1 MAQYSIKGTFLPS
14 DQYNYALLYKITPE
28 TNVYVN
34 NAEIKNGRFS
44 FSLDSTVTKGM
55 YRIVYALPQ
64 EENNFDIIYNAKENI
79 ELSFDQEIGV
89 NFIKSIENN
98 LTSAEKVG

>member
-1 MAQYSIKGTFLPS
+1 
-14 DQYNYALLYKITPE
+14 
-28 TNVYVN
+28 
-34 NAEIKNGRFS
+34 
-44 FSLDSTVTKGM
+44 M

-98 LTSAEKVG
+98 LTSPLIKCKKIDRYTFYIILLE